1 MQELLRSRA
10 AHRAAH
16 RGDDDVAQAQ
26 ALEDA
31 LKEGSIKAALDV
43 FDQEP
48 LPEDS
53 VLYTIPEERLLLTP
67 HLAGVSGERI
77 VYQSEKLYQA
87 LTLYLSGQLP
97 PNIANRE
104 VFDTDCFRSRGGL
117 LYGCL
122 PQAAQN
128 TEETM
133 GNKMD

>member
-1 MQELLRSRA
+1 M
-10 AHRAAH
+10 
-16 RGDDDVAQAQ
+16 
-26 ALEDA
+26 
-31 LKEGSIKAALDV
+31 
-43 FDQEP
+43 
-48 LPEDS
+48 
-53 VLYTIPEERLLLTP
+53 TP

-122 PQAAQN
+122 PQTPKIQ
-128 TEETM
+128 
-133 GNKMD
+133 KRPWVIKWIDR